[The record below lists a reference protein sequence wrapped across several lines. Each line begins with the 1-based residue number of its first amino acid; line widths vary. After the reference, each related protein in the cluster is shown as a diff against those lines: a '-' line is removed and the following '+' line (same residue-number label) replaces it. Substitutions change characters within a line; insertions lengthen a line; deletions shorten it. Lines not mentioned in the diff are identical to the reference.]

1 MLTGYVQGA
10 APEGQNQVGVQFLAA
25 NLASTFPF
33 NQNIIRVLEDPN
45 DLRYDIERR
54 RKERLKN
61 EDGRVFHVDGVTP
74 R

>member
-10 APEGQNQVGVQFLAA
+10 ALEGQNQVGVQFLAA
-25 NLASTFPF
+25 NLASTLSF
-33 NQNIIRVLEDPN
+33 NQNIVRVLEDPN

-61 EDGRVFHVDGVTP
+61 EDERVFHVDGVTP